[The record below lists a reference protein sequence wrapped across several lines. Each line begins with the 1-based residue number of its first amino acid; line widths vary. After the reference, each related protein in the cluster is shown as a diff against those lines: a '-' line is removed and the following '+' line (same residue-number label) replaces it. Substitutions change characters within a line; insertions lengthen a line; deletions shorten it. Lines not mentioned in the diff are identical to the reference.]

1 MIPRGRL
8 DIGWADLLAAAAACA
23 WPGDRELMQ
32 RQVEAL
38 WSPSPDA
45 LACLSVRSGL
55 TCC

>member
-1 MIPRGRL
+1 MARG
-8 DIGWADLLAAAAACA
+8 GGACA
-23 WPGDRELMQ
+23 WPDDRELMQ